1 MTNLLT
7 DAIREAFASDKD
19 KSLAEEANTTFT
31 HNTGIKLLDYKLGRR
46 VYPQDHESY
55 CATGIDEGNYIMMI
69 GKSGSGKTTCALQM
83 AINIVKDYQHSQI
96 FHDDLEQATNDAR
109 VRAMSKWSVAEMKQK
124 YIKKTS
130 GITSESFYKRIKYI
144 SDTKQKLRDQIE
156 IETDKVDLQGNPI
169 KILPPTVFLL
179 DSLPLLVPEKIADED
194 ELSGQM
200 SQTAVAKANA
210 AIFRRIMPLLKKSNI
225 ILIVVN
231 HITQKV
237 EINPMVHTKP
247 QINYL
252 KQDES
257 IPGGN
262 TPLYLAN
269 TLLRLDPGS
278 KLTDDKE
285 FGINGF
291 KNTLTI
297 IKSRSNRAGQTMDL
311 IFDQVRGVDNIL
323 SLYQLLKDE
332 KLVNT
337 GSFCSLK
344 SCPDVKFRQKDFK
357 KKLQE
362 SKELRLAFLKDCDEI
377 LNSFIP
383 EFEDLEEDYVDDQ
396 EVEEVEY
403 EEVEV
408 EYDEDGN
415 EIEYE
420 YEEVEEEPVR
430 QGGKKK
436 KK

>member
-1 MTNLLT
+1 MSNLLT
-7 DAIREAFASDKD
+7 SAIREAFAGDKD
-19 KSLAEEANTTFT
+19 KSLSEEANTSFT
-31 HNTGIKLLDYKLGRR
+31 HDTGIKILDYKLGKRI
-46 VYPQDHESY
+46 YPKDHESY
-55 CATGIDEGNYIMMI
+55 IATGIDTGNYIMMI
-69 GKSGSGKTTCALQM
+69 GPSGSGKTTAALQM
-83 AINIVKDYQHSQI
+83 AINIVKPYELSQI
-96 FHDDLEQATNDAR
+96 FHDDIEQATNDSR
-109 VRAMSKWSVAEMKQK
+109 VRAMSKWTVDEMKQK
-124 YIKKTS
+124 YVKKTT

-144 SDTKQKLRDQIE
+144 SDVKQQLKSKIE
-156 IETDKVDLQGNPI
+156 VETDAIDLNGNKI

-179 DSLPLLVPEKIADED
+179 DSLPMLVPEKIAEEED
-194 ELSGQM
+194 LSGNM
-200 SQTAVAKANA
+200 SQTSVARVNA
-210 AIFRRIMPLLKKSNI
+210 SVFRRIMPLLTKSNI

-237 EINPMVHTKP
+237 EINPMAHSKA

-252 KQDES
+252 KNTES

-291 KNTLTI
+291 KNTMTI

-311 IFDQVRGVDNIL
+311 IFDQVRGIDNIL

-344 SCPDVKFRQKDFK
+344 ACPEIKFRQKDFK
-357 KKLQE
+357 AKLQE
-362 SKELRLAFLKDCDEI
+362 SKELRVAFLDEVNKV
-377 LNSFIP
+377 LETFVP
-383 EFEDLEEDYVDDQ
+383 EFDDLEEG
-396 EVEEVEY
+396 VEYEEEEY

-420 YEEVEEEPVR
+420 YVEEEEEEVVPVR
-430 QGGKKK
+430 RGGKKK
-436 KK
+436 K

>member
-1 MTNLLT
+1 MSNLLT
-7 DAIREAFASDKD
+7 SAIREAFAGDKD
-19 KSLAEEANTTFT
+19 KSLSEEANTSFT
-31 HNTGIKLLDYKLGRR
+31 HDTGIKILDYKLGKR
-46 VYPQDHESY
+46 VYPKDHESY
-55 CATGIDEGNYIMMI
+55 IATGIDTGNYIMMI
-69 GKSGSGKTTCALQM
+69 GASGSGKTTAALQM
-83 AINIVKDYQHSQI
+83 AINIVKPYELSQI
-96 FHDDLEQATNDAR
+96 FHDDIEQATNDSR
-109 VRAMSKWSVAEMKQK
+109 IRAMSKWSVDEMKQK
-124 YIKKTS
+124 YVKKTT

-144 SDTKQKLRDQIE
+144 SDVKQQLKSKIE
-156 IETDKVDLQGNPI
+156 VETDAIDLNGNKI

-179 DSLPLLVPEKIADED
+179 DSLPMLVPDKIAEEED
-194 ELSGQM
+194 LSGNM
-200 SQTAVAKANA
+200 SQTSVARVNA
-210 AIFRRIMPLLKKSNI
+210 SVFRRIMPLLTKSNI

-237 EINPMVHTKP
+237 EINPMAHSKA

-252 KQDES
+252 KNTES

-291 KNTLTI
+291 KNTMTI
-297 IKSRSNRAGQTMDL
+297 VKSRSNRAGQTMDL
-311 IFDQVRGVDNIL
+311 TFDQVKGIDNIL

-344 SCPDVKFRQKDFK
+344 ACPEIKFRQKDFK
-357 KKLQE
+357 AKLQE
-362 SKELRLAFLKDCDEI
+362 SKELRVAFLDEVNKV
-377 LNSFIP
+377 LETFIP
-383 EFEDLEEDYVDDQ
+383 EFDDLEEGIEYD
-396 EVEEVEY
+396 EEEY

-420 YEEVEEEPVR
+420 YVEEEEVAPVR
-430 QGGKKK
+430 RGGKKK
-436 KK
+436 K